1 VSVRSNLDR
10 ERPFED
16 HSAPGGDDEHIIVFV
31 ATHLLGAHMPIKG
44 GLGMA
49 IRNGKEIGCTAVQ
62 VFTSSPQ
69 QWAAKPVT
77 DEMAAD
83 FKAAQAETGIDVVV
97 SHDSYLV
104 NLCAPAEE
112 AKAKSIAGLKAE
124 MGRCGKYGIRWVVS
138 HIGAHTGQGTEEGLR
153 IAAESVKEV
162 LADTPESVMLL
173 AETTAGQGS
182 ALDSKFE
189 EIAKLFELTGNPP
202 RLGVCLDT
210 CHIFVA
216 GYDIRT
222 PETYEQSFAEFD
234 RIVGIDN
241 LKAIHCNDSKK
252 PLGSRVDRHDHIG
265 EGFIGPTAFE
275 LLVND
280 PRFVSVPIL
289 LETPDAPEGHAV
301 NLAKLWSMTKD

>member
-1 VSVRSNLDR
+1 
-10 ERPFED
+10 
-16 HSAPGGDDEHIIVFV
+16 
-31 ATHLLGAHMPIKG
+31 M
-44 GLGMA
+44 
-49 IRNGKEIGCTAVQ
+49 RNGKAIGCTAVQ

-83 FKAAQAETGIDVVV
+83 FQAAKAETGINVVV

-104 NLCAPAEE
+104 NLCAPTDE
-112 AKAKSIAGLKAE
+112 ARAKSIEGLKGE
-124 MGRCGKYGIRWVVS
+124 LRRCGKYGIKYAVS
-138 HIGAHTGQGTEEGLR
+138 HIGSHLGQGPEEGLR
-153 IAAESVKEV
+153 ICAESVKEV
-162 LADTPESVMLL
+162 LADTPDDVMIL

-182 ALDSKFE
+182 SLDSKFE
-189 EIAKLFELTGNPP
+189 EIARLFELTGAPA

-222 PETYEQSFAEFD
+222 PETYEATFSEFD
-234 RIVGIDN
+234 RIVGIKN
-241 LKAIHCNDSKK
+241 LKAIHCNDTKK

-265 EGFIGPTAFE
+265 EGFIGATAFE

-280 PRFVSVPIL
+280 PRFFEVPIL
-289 LETPDAPEGHAV
+289 LETPEAPEGHAI
-301 NLAKLWSMTKD
+301 NLAKLWAMTQPT

>member
-1 VSVRSNLDR
+1 M
-10 ERPFED
+10 
-16 HSAPGGDDEHIIVFV
+16 

-44 GLGMA
+44 GLGSA
-49 IRNGKEIGCTAVQ
+49 VRTGKAIGCTAVQ

-77 DEMAAD
+77 EEMVAD
-83 FKAAQAETGIDVVV
+83 FQAAKLETGIDVVV

-104 NLCAPAEE
+104 NLCAPTDE
-112 AKAKSIAGLKAE
+112 ARTKSIEGLKGE
-124 MGRCGKYGIRWVVS
+124 LRRCNQYGIKFAVS
-138 HIGAHTGQGTEEGLR
+138 HIGSHGGRGAEEGLK

-162 LADTPESVMLL
+162 LADTPDDVMIL

-182 ALDSKFE
+182 SLDSKFE
-189 EIAKLFELTGNPP
+189 EIARLFELTGAPT

-210 CHIFVA
+210 CHIFAA

-222 PETYEQSFAEFD
+222 AETYDQTFAVFD
-234 RIVGIDN
+234 QIVGIQN

-252 PLGSRVDRHDHIG
+252 DIGTRVDRHENIG

-280 PRFVSVPIL
+280 PRFFEIPIL
-289 LETPDAPEGHAV
+289 LETPDAPEGHAI
-301 NLAKLWSMTKD
+301 NLAKLWSMTKG